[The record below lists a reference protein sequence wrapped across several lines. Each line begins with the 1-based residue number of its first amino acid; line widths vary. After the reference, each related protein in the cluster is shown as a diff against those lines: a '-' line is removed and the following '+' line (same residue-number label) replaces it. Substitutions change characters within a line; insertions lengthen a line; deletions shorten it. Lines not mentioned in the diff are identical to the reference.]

1 MRYILY
7 TVLMC
12 AVALSARAQHTFRST
27 SLSEALITLDQSSR
41 RYDISFVYDELED
54 FTVSKTIK
62 KGTSLPDAV
71 REVCGF
77 YPVRVRIL
85 GKEIFVECIQ
95 KDRTKL
101 IGKLIDGESQ
111 PVAYAN
117 ITLFHPTDSTYI
129 GGGVS
134 NEAGDF
140 VIPCGAQQARVR
152 ISCVGFKTIER
163 LMPIAHVGTI
173 RMQMENHYLSGVSVS
188 GRAPIIRNEAD
199 RLKYIV
205 SNDPFAKGQSALELL
220 NRVPMVTVT
229 GNQATILGKGAAG
242 FMLNGRVMEAGS
254 EAIRQKLWSIR
265 AEDIER
271 IEVISIPSGRYQTGA
286 GGYINIVL
294 NHDQALG
301 WRGDLSGQV
310 ASSDDWS
317 ERLNASL
324 SYASKTFDLTM
335 DADGDRR
342 HEITDNTTRYQFPY
356 LIRTSQ
362 NHETYANKNINLST
376 IIRYMPI
383 QNLELGGMASYRYE
397 DAHRN
402 VTDLTN
408 HVFTDYSTG
417 MQKPN
422 GPTQTIGLTAYLD
435 LLLDSLGKKMS
446 LTYNRYEENDDNI
459 FRMTAVNEKW
469 TSREYQSVCNSK
481 TEYNINSLKLDFFFP
496 FTFATFEAG
505 FAYTYIDNEA
515 DVNDWRVCLQQ
526 ERTWASDFSYQ
537 EKNFAAYLSAQAT
550 LSDRLTA
557 KAGLRLEHT
566 RPRGVEDNDDLSNDI
581 SGFKAIW
588 TKNNEPNDRI
598 LPSLHL
604 DYRLGRKQHLEF
616 NWGTGIQRPKFY
628 DLNPFEVYT
637 SVLSVKKGTPSL
649 IPSSTS
655 HLEINYNNGEGLYA
669 VAYHHH
675 GHQMTDWITVF
686 NPSTYIQDYDMYTY
700 GHEPDYQPQ
709 EYYYLAG
716 FEQETRPINCY
727 NSDKSGFYLRYQ
739 RSLTPWMNMI
749 AEGELYYYH
758 AHPDLDIT
766 PFVTSKLYYPHP
778 QYSYIPTEVG
788 MPDLHGW
795 GSRIGLTADFFL
807 NRQHTLML
815 NAHYEHHFQEYEGL
829 TKYGAY
835 GSFNFALRYSLLN
848 DRLKL
853 SLVADDPFRQH
864 ILKTTRRYNDD
875 LFTEHSRIDTHAHQV
890 SLMVS
895 YSLGG
900 KKVRRVQRDT
910 RNTESERAGKP

>member
-77 YPVRVRIL
+77 YPVKLHIM

-101 IGKLIDGESQ
+101 IGKLIDAESQ
-111 PVAYAN
+111 PIAYAN
-117 ITLFHPTDSTYI
+117 ITLFHPTDSSYI

-140 VIPCGAQQARVR
+140 VIPCGARQARVR

-163 LMPIAHVGTI
+163 TMPIAHVGTI
-173 RMQMENHYLSGVSVS
+173 RMQMENHYLSGISVS
-188 GRAPIIRNEAD
+188 GRASIIRNEAD

-205 SNDPFAKGQSALELL
+205 PNDPFAKGQNALELL
-220 NRVPMVTVT
+220 TRVPMVTVT
-229 GNQATILGKGAAG
+229 GNEATILGKGTAG
-242 FMLNGRVMEAGS
+242 FMLNGRVLELGS
-254 EAIRQKLWSIR
+254 ETIRQRLWSIR

-271 IEVISIPSGRYQTGA
+271 IEVISIPSGRYQTGT

-301 WRGDLSGQV
+301 WRGDVSGQV
-310 ASSDDWS
+310 ASSNDWS

-335 DADGDRR
+335 DADGERR
-342 HEITDNTTRYQFPY
+342 HERTDNITSYQFPY
-356 LIRTSQ
+356 LTRTSQ

-376 IIRYMPI
+376 IFRYLPAK
-383 QNLELGGMASYRYE
+383 NVELGGMASYRYE

-402 VTDLTN
+402 VTDLTE
-408 HVFTDYSTG
+408 HVFTDNSTG

-435 LLLDSLGKKMS
+435 WTLDSLGKKMS
-446 LTYNRYEENDDNI
+446 LTYNHYEENDDNT
-459 FRMTAVNEKW
+459 FRMTAVNERW
-469 TSREYQSVCNSK
+469 ASREYQSICNSK
-481 TEYNINSLKLDFFFP
+481 SEYNINSLKLDFAFP
-496 FTFATFEAG
+496 FPFATFEAG
-505 FAYTYIDNEA
+505 LAYTYIDNEA
-515 DVNDWRVCLQQ
+515 DVNDWRVCLQK
-526 ERTWASDFSYQ
+526 ERMWASDFSYQ
-537 EKNFAAYLSAQAT
+537 EKNFAAYLSAQTAF
-550 LSDRLTA
+550 SERFTA

-566 RPRGVEDNDDLSNDI
+566 RPRGIEDRDDNANEI
-581 SGFKAIW
+581 SGVAIW
-588 TKNNEPNDRI
+588 TKNNKSYDRV

-604 DYRLGRKQHLEF
+604 DYRLGGKQHLQL
-616 NWGTGIQRPKFY
+616 NWATGIQRPKFY

-649 IPSSTS
+649 MPSSTS
-655 HLEINYNNGEGLYA
+655 HLELNYNNGEGLYA
-669 VAYHHH
+669 VAYYHH

-686 NPSTYIQDYDMYTY
+686 NPSTYIQDYDKYIN
-700 GHEPDYQPQ
+700 GHNPDYQPL
-709 EYYYLAG
+709 EYYHLAG

-727 NSDKSGFYLRYQ
+727 DSNKSGAYLRYQ
-739 RSLTPWMNMI
+739 RTLAPWLNLI

-758 AHPDLDIT
+758 AHPELDIS
-766 PFVTSKLYYPHP
+766 PFVTSILYKPNPEYPN
-778 QYSYIPTEVG
+778 IPSQVG

-795 GSRIGLTADFFL
+795 GKQIGLNADLFL
-807 NRQHTLML
+807 NRQHTLMF
-815 NAHYEHHFQEYEGL
+815 NAHYEHHFQEFEGL
-829 TKYGAY
+829 TKYDAY
-835 GSFNFALRYSLLN
+835 SSFSFALRYSLLN

-853 SLVADDPFRQH
+853 SLVADDPFHQH
-864 ILKTTRRYNDD
+864 ILRTTRRYNDD
-875 LFTEHSRIDTHAHQV
+875 LFTEHSRIDLHAHQV

-910 RNTESERAGKP
+910 KNTESERAGKR

>member
-7 TVLMC
+7 TILTC

-41 RYDISFVYDELED
+41 RYDISFIYDELED
-54 FTVSKTIK
+54 FTVSKDIK

-77 YPVRVRIL
+77 YPVRVRVL

-101 IGKLIDGESQ
+101 IGKLIDAENQ

-117 ITLFHPTDSTYI
+117 ITLFQPTDTAYI

-140 VIPCGAQQARVR
+140 VIPCGAKEARVR
-152 ISCVGFKTIER
+152 ISCVGFKTIDR
-163 LMPIAHVGTI
+163 TMPIAHVGTI
-173 RMQMENHYLSGVSVS
+173 RMQVENHYLSGISVS
-188 GRAPIIRNEAD
+188 GRAPIIRNETD

-205 SNDPFAKGQSALELL
+205 SNDPFAKGQNALELL
-220 NRVPMVTVT
+220 TRVPMVTIT
-229 GNQATILGKGAAG
+229 GNQATILGKGTAG
-242 FMLNGRVMEAGS
+242 FMLNGRIMELGS
-254 EAIRQKLWSIR
+254 ETIRQRLWSIR

-271 IEVISIPSGRYQTGA
+271 IEVISIPSGRYPTGA

-294 NHDQALG
+294 HHDQVFG
-301 WRGDLSGQV
+301 WRGDMSGQV
-310 ASSDDWS
+310 TSSNDWS
-317 ERLNASL
+317 ERANASL

-335 DADGDRR
+335 DADGERR
-342 HEITDNTTRYQFPY
+342 HERTDNTTRYQFPY
-356 LIRTSQ
+356 LSRTSQ
-362 NHETYANKNINLST
+362 NREIYANKNINLST
-376 IIRYMPI
+376 IFRYLPV
-383 QNLELGGMASYRYE
+383 QNVELGGMASYRYE

-402 VTDLTN
+402 VTDLTE
-408 HVFTDYSTG
+408 HVFNDYSTG

-422 GPTQTIGLTAYLD
+422 GPTRTLGVTAYLD
-435 LLLDSLGKKMS
+435 WTIDSLGKKMS
-446 LTYNRYEENDDNI
+446 LTYNRYDENDDNT

-469 TSREYQSVCNSK
+469 ASRDYQSVCNSK
-481 TEYNINSLKLDFFFP
+481 TEYNINSVKLDFLFP

-505 FAYTYIDNEA
+505 AAYTYIDNEA
-515 DVNDWRVCLQQ
+515 DVNDWRVCLQR

-537 EKNFAAYLSAQAT
+537 EKNFAAYLSVQAAF
-550 LSDRLTA
+550 SDRLTA

-566 RPRGVEDNDDLSNDI
+566 RPRGAEDRGDDSDI
-581 SGFKAIW
+581 SGVTTW
-588 TKNNEPNDRI
+588 RKNNNPYDRY

-604 DYRLGRKQHLEF
+604 DYRLGGKQHLGL

-637 SVLSVKKGTPSL
+637 SVLSVRKGTPSL
-649 IPSSTS
+649 LPSSTS
-655 HLEINYNNGEGLYA
+655 RLEISYNNGKGLYA
-669 VAYHHH
+669 IAYHHH

-686 NPSTYIQDYDMYTY
+686 NPSTYIQDYNQYTY
-700 GHEPDYQPQ
+700 GHEPDYKPI

-727 NSDKSGFYLRYQ
+727 NSNKSGVYLRYQ
-739 RSLTPWMNMI
+739 QSPASWLNMI

-758 AHPDLDIT
+758 AAPNLDIS
-766 PFVTSKLYYPHP
+766 PFVTSSLYKSPSEYP
-778 QYSYIPTEVG
+778 YIPSEVG
-788 MPDLHGW
+788 MPNLHGW
-795 GSRIGLTADFFL
+795 GERIALNVDLFL
-807 NRQHTLML
+807 NRQHTLIL

-829 TKYGAY
+829 TRYGAY

-853 SLVADDPFRQH
+853 SLVADDPFHQH
-864 ILKTTRRYNDD
+864 ILHTTRRYNND
-875 LFTEHSRIDTHAHQV
+875 LFTEHNRIDIHAHQV
-890 SLMVS
+890 SVMVS
-895 YSLGG
+895 YSFGG
-900 KKVRRVQRDT
+900 EKVRRVQRDIK
-910 RNTESERAGKP
+910 NTESERAGKR

>member
-1 MRYILY
+1 
-7 TVLMC
+7 MC
-12 AVALSARAQHTFRST
+12 AVALSVRAQHTFRST

-77 YPVRVRIL
+77 YPVRVRVL

-101 IGKLIDGESQ
+101 IGKLIDGDNQ
-111 PVAYAN
+111 PVTYAN
-117 ITLFHPTDSTYI
+117 ITLFHPTDSIYI

-140 VIPCGAQQARVR
+140 VIPCGVQQAKVR

-163 LMPIAHVGTI
+163 TMPITHVGTI
-173 RMQMENHYLSGVSVS
+173 RMQMENHYLSGISVS

-205 SNDPFAKGQSALELL
+205 PNDPFAKGQNALELL
-220 NRVPMVTVT
+220 TRVPMVTIT
-229 GNQATILGKGAAG
+229 GNQATILGKGTAG
-242 FMLNGRVMEAGS
+242 FMLNGRLLELGS

-294 NHDQALG
+294 NHDQAHG
-301 WRGDLSGQV
+301 WRGDMSGQV

-324 SYASKTFDLTM
+324 SYASETFDLTM
-335 DADGDRR
+335 DADGERR
-342 HEITDNTTRYQFPY
+342 HEKIENTTRYQFPY
-356 LIRTSQ
+356 LVRSSQ
-362 NHETYANKNINLST
+362 NYETYANKNINLST
-376 IIRYMPI
+376 IFRYLPI
-383 QNLELGGMASYRYE
+383 QNVELGGMASYRYE
-397 DAHRN
+397 DTHRN
-402 VTDLTN
+402 VKDLTE

-417 MQKPN
+417 IQKPN

-435 LLLDSLGKKMS
+435 WTLDSLGKKMS
-446 LTYNRYEENDDNI
+446 LTYNRYEENDDNT

-469 TSREYQSVCNSK
+469 GSREYQSVCNSK
-481 TEYNINSLKLDFFFP
+481 SEYNINSVRLDFSFP
-496 FTFATFEAG
+496 FSFATFEAG

-515 DVNDWRVCLQQ
+515 DVNDWRVCLQK

-537 EKNFAAYLSAQAT
+537 EKNFAAYLSAQTAF
-550 LSDRLTA
+550 SERLTA

-566 RPRGVEDNDDLSNDI
+566 RPRGAEDREDYSNDI
-581 SGFKAIW
+581 SGVVTIW
-588 TKNNEPNDRI
+588 TKNNKPYDRF

-604 DYRLGRKQHLEF
+604 DYRLRDKQHLEF

-686 NPSTYIQDYDMYTY
+686 NPSTYIQDYDKYIH
-700 GHEPDYQPQ
+700 GDEPDYQPV

-727 NSDKSGFYLRYQ
+727 NSDKSGVYLRYQ
-739 RSLTPWMNMI
+739 RSLTSWLNII

-758 AHPDLDIT
+758 AHPTLDIS
-766 PFVTSKLYYPHP
+766 PFVTSILYNDHPEYP
-778 QYSYIPTEVG
+778 YIPSEVG
-788 MPDLHGW
+788 MPNLHGL
-795 GSRIGLTADFFL
+795 GKRIGLNADIFL

-829 TKYGAY
+829 TRYDTY
-835 GSFNFALRYSLLN
+835 SSFHFALRYALLN

-875 LFTEHSRIDTHAHQV
+875 LFTERNRIDTHAHQI
-890 SLMVS
+890 SLTVS

-900 KKVRRVQRDT
+900 EKVRRVQRDT
-910 RNTESERAGKP
+910 KNTESERAGKR